1 MPLWD
6 NSLCFECALAGATL
20 SSRPVHPIIGRF
32 STPSLVLVSTME
44 TAFVVTAMKACDSL
58 RGIFLSL
65 FLFALGSCP
74 PDLAR
79 AEPFPSLYQSADV
92 FSTSIQSARCAE
104 VAHRK
109 VSGLTVPHH
118 LVAADLIARA
128 FCVAEGNR
136 YDKIVIL
143 FPDHFK
149 KTRHPFATTKRSF
162 VTVYGMVPTSEGDA
176 SRLLADAQLVE
187 QSDLFARDH
196 GIGAVLPYVRHFF
209 PDAPIVPIAVSIKS
223 TRDDWERL
231 VADIDP
237 LITANT
243 LIVQSTDF
251 SHYLTHHEAI
261 EHDQQVLN
269 ILAANDLDAVAKL
282 LQPAHLNSR
291 GSQYIQMRL
300 QAKHFHASAI
310 PILNSNSQLYSAE
323 QVKETTS
330 YIVQIY
336 PAGGEPSRIDPPDPS
351 SARIYCFAGDTFFG
365 RFVRKLLANPE
376 TAERLRKELVTRLAG
391 CPLVVNLEGVM
402 VDEVPPKLPPLTL
415 AMPRDLTLDWLKS
428 LNVVAVSV
436 ANNHANDL
444 GSEALAKMETTLKAN
459 GIKVLRHGDID
470 DLGSFRI
477 VALTDLDNNEKPLQ
491 NRIGEDDL
499 QSIGRSDALPPLVAF
514 LHWGKE
520 FQDAPDA
527 RQIALADSLRR
538 DGVSLIVGAH
548 SHRALPNFD
557 ALAGGQTG
565 VAYALGNFIFD
576 QFEPPSSGAL
586 LEVRFFPQGT
596 FFARLVPIP
605 DFYQMAHRR
614 EWTAHSS
621 AQ

>member
-1 MPLWD
+1 MGIKRQRGDGASGYSITPSVAKYGSGMLFELGD
-6 NSLCFECALAGATL
+6 LNAGGGISLPGIFFLTLLL
-20 SSRPVHPIIGRF
+20 SSFGSWPPVSPQEG
-32 STPSLVLVSTME
+32 
-44 TAFVVTAMKACDSL
+44 
-58 RGIFLSL
+58 
-65 FLFALGSCP
+65 
-74 PDLAR
+74 
-79 AEPFPSLYQSADV
+79 PFPSLYQSSDV
-92 FSTSIQSARCAE
+92 FSTSIEAARCAQ

-118 LVAADLIARA
+118 LLAADLIARA
-128 FCVAEGNR
+128 FCVAERNR

-162 VTVYGMVPTSEGDA
+162 ATVYGMVPTNEGDA
-176 SRLLADAQLVE
+176 SHLLADAQLVE

-209 PDAPIVPIAVSIKS
+209 PNVPIVPIAVSIKS
-223 TRDDWERL
+223 TRDNWERL

-243 LIVQSTDF
+243 LILQSTDF

-269 ILAANDLDAVAKL
+269 ILSANDLNAVAKL
-282 LQPAHLNSR
+282 IQPAHLDSR

-300 QAKHFHASAI
+300 QAKHFHGRPI

-323 QVKETTS
+323 QLQKTTS

-336 PAGGEPSRIDPPDPS
+336 SAEGDAGRIDPPDPS
-351 SARIYCFAGDTFFG
+351 AAKLYCFAGDTFFG
-365 RFVRKLLANPE
+365 RFVRKLLANAE
-376 TAERLRKELVTRLAG
+376 AAERLRKELVTRLAG
-391 CPLVVNLEGVM
+391 CPLIVNLEGVM
-402 VDEVPPKLPPLTL
+402 VDEVPPKLEPLTL

-428 LNVVAVSV
+428 LHVVAVSV

-444 GSEALAKMETTLKAN
+444 GSEALAKMEATLEAN

-470 DLGSFRI
+470 DFGSFRV
-477 VALTDLDNNEKPLQ
+477 VALTDLDNKKKPFQ

-499 QSIGRSDALPPLVAF
+499 QRIGRSDALPPLIAF

-520 FQDAPDA
+520 YEDAPDA
-527 RQIALADSLRR
+527 RQTALADSLRR

-565 VAYALGNFIFD
+565 VAYGLGNFIFD
-576 QFEPPSSGAL
+576 QFEPPSSDAL

-596 FFARLVPIP
+596 FFARLVPMP
-605 DFYQMAHRR
+605 DFYQMAHRP
-614 EWTAHSS
+614 